1 MSYVPTIQQTTPIV
15 DPDSGIP
22 TAQYVIWWN
31 SLVKQSLAG
40 LDSTLGLVEQTGPTA
55 FAKRPIGTASAVS
68 IPTFQQC
75 EDRYVPQKATTAWAT
90 PTGTFDRTT
99 FATYAGQTVSNPPTQ
114 AQVQQIDDAV
124 KLLSQHLAALISDLR
139 ANGVLT

>member
-1 MSYVPTIQQTTPIV
+1 MTVPTLQQVTPIV
-15 DPDSGIP
+15 YSDSGIP
-22 TAQYVIWWN
+22 TAQFLTWWN

-40 LDSTLGLVEQTGPTA
+40 LDSSLGLVEQTGTGT
-55 FAKRPIGTASAVS
+55 FAKRAIGTATTKS
-68 IPTFQQC
+68 IPTLA
-75 EDRYVPQKATTAWAT
+75 DTDARYVAQKATTAWAT

-114 AQVQQIDDAV
+114 AQVQAIDDAV
-124 KLLSQHLAALISDLR
+124 KLLSQHLAALVSDLR